1 MSKRASRDKEIK
13 SRFKR
18 FIVIL
23 IALLVLLS
31 LLNTPIREFL
41 TKNVAAVVIG
51 TIVSFFGLFLPSKE
65 TMPVYNVPSSEN
77 RLIQMWNWAL
87 RNNQNTGKVV
97 SVIIGIFAGIVA
109 ILASL
114 TP

>member
-1 MSKRASRDKEIK
+1 MSKREGRDKEIK

-18 FIVIL
+18 FIIIS
-23 IALLVLLS
+23 IAFAILLS
-31 LLNTPIREFL
+31 LLNPSIRAML
-41 TKNVAAVVIG
+41 TKNVAGVVIG
-51 TIVSFFGLFLPSKE
+51 TIVSFLGLFLPSKE
-65 TMPVYNVPSSEN
+65 TKPVYDVPSSEN
-77 RLIQMWNWAL
+77 RLIEMWNWAL